1 MVLYK
6 ASAAAAVA
14 GVSLPFPPPP
24 GSALAKAVAAIRQG
38 RRICPKVWVGGG
50 GGQGSAEERGELPRE
65 GETRR
70 VCPQV
75 CACVRGDVWGEER
88 R

>member
-1 MVLYK
+1 MRGGG
-6 ASAAAAVA
+6 STEERG
-14 GVSLPFPPPP
+14 GVKDLP
-24 GSALAKAVAAIRQG
+24 QG
-38 RRICPKVWVGGG
+38 VGGRGG